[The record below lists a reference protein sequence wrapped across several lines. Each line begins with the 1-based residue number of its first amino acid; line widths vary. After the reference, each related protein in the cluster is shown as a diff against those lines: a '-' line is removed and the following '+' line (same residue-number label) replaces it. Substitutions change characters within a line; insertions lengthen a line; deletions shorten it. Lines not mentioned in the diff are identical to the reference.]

1 MNRRNLR
8 GSSAAVFLE
17 TWCAARFVHSNACY
31 SYGNRKHVNHSST
44 PAAIMI
50 IIIII
55 KHHQTSTINHLE
67 LLQVRDIRLF
77 FFTVLRY
84 CKWRHSWS
92 NGGAKYLPAV
102 FLTVYAFITGSI
114 SRKQYLYSSS
124 SSNTKCNR
132 KGHSWC
138 LGDFVVM
145 MLLWQLPLSG
155 DSQYL
160 GCHQMGID
168 RKLCDN

>member
-17 TWCAARFVHSNACY
+17 TWCAARFVHSHACY

-67 LLQVRDIRLF
+67 LLQVTDIRLF
-77 FFTVLRY
+77 FSQSCVIANEDILEAMEVQNTY
-84 CKWRHSWS
+84 
-92 NGGAKYLPAV
+92 P
-102 FLTVYAFITGSI
+102 
-114 SRKQYLYSSS
+114 QSS
-124 SSNTKCNR
+124 
-132 KGHSWC
+132 
-138 LGDFVVM
+138 
-145 MLLWQLPLSG
+145 
-155 DSQYL
+155 
-160 GCHQMGID
+160 
-168 RKLCDN
+168 